1 MMNFTNLA
9 EELFYKSLLIR
20 RVEEKIIELYP
31 SDCIQSPVHLSIG
44 QEAVAVGVCQ
54 ALRKHDWVFGSYRGH
69 AFYLA
74 KGGDL
79 NAMMA
84 EFYGKQTG
92 CCSGKGGSMHLAAP
106 EVGFMGCSAVVASTI
121 PHAVGAALAA
131 KFKKQ
136 DRIMVAVFGDGATD
150 EGVYHE
156 SMNFAALKELPVI
169 MLCENNGLAVHSKME
184 SRQAYDI
191 CEHAR
196 TYGLKVSKIEEGWDP
211 SLIYEKFQPIAD
223 EVRRS
228 GKPHFVEIR
237 TFRYREHVG
246 PGDDFPA
253 GYRDKQE
260 CEAWQQRDPLIQ
272 RADLVAKFDASIGR
286 LVDAAVKFAEQ
297 SPWPGPE
304 QLLCDV
310 Y

>member
-1 MMNFTNLA
+1 MNFENLA

-44 QEAVAVGVCQ
+44 QEAVAVGTCQ
-54 ALRKHDWVFGSYRGH
+54 ALKKSDWVFGSYRGH

-131 KFKKQ
+131 KFKKNGQ
-136 DRIMVAVFGDGATD
+136 IMLAIFGDGATD

-156 SMNFAALKELPVI
+156 SMNFAALKGLPLI
-169 MLCENNGLAVHSKME
+169 MVCENNGLAVHSHMHD
-184 SRQAYDI
+184 RQSYNI
-191 CEHAR
+191 CEHAK
-196 TYGLKVSKIEEGWDP
+196 TYGMKVTRIEEGWDP
-211 SLIYEKFQPIAD
+211 EIVYKKFKPIVE
-223 EVRRS
+223 EVRS
-228 GKPHFVEIR
+228 SSSPQFVEIM
-237 TFRYREHVG
+237 TYRYREHVG
-246 PGDDFPA
+246 PGDDFSS
-253 GYRDKQE
+253 GYRDKTP
-260 CEAWQQRDPLIQ
+260 CDAWQKRDPLIQ
-272 RADLVAKFDASIGR
+272 RADLVAKFEPYIKQA
-286 LVDAAVKFAEQ
+286 VNQAVKFAAE

-304 QLLCDV
+304 ELLSDV